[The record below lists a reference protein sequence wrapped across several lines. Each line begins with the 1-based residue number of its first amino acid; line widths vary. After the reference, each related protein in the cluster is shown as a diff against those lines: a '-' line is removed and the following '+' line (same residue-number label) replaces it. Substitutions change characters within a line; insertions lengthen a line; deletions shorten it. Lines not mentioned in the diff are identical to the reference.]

1 MKTKLYIGLIGD
13 ELAEQYV
20 LDRANESLKSF
31 INILLKN
38 AQADDI
44 ASLPFEPVLLTN
56 LASSVEQSFYSE
68 ANKLNLKTEVVSC
81 IKAKDNLQFS
91 LSGDNIEWQ
100 NFLISKC
107 NLLMVVRSE
116 SDELSSAKNTMSHA
130 IIDHVRY
137 PEKHISEQTG
147 YFANNDEFLPFL
159 YEIKVSENE
168 VSANFV
174 RDNEEKSF
182 NSFIRGFSNIS
193 DELNSTLIQYLDTS
207 LREKLATET
216 KEGEVNLA
224 EFYDFSCKFDVL
236 ASKHQAKSNLGFWIL
251 FSLTLVLGASFLL
264 YAKVFTHT
272 PWLLIVYLIAYTGGV
287 FTYYRMKKKAS
298 LKKHLVYRLCA
309 EALRLKLF
317 QLVSYSGNKT
327 NAFQFEKQISMVN
340 VNTQW
345 IAHMVRAFPLHK
357 VNDRFSRTDRKN
369 VILSHLIDDQLHYF
383 KLKLHGTKEQD
394 SNKRYKLK
402 LDSLERLLQRFSATE
417 LSIVVFCTLLMLV
430 VTLTAFKVGIFYK
443 LYPVKH
449 IMMFLIGFLPLVGL
463 AFEQLVFNFALEEN
477 EMRYHHQISK
487 FKSIKRW
494 LSATD
499 SEHNIAKITNQ
510 LCIECAQ
517 ENFSWYTTRVNRQHK
532 PASGG

>member
-13 ELAEQYV
+13 ELAEQYA

-68 ANKLNLKTEVVSC
+68 ANKLNLKTELVSC

-91 LSGDNIEWQ
+91 LSGDNIELQ

-116 SDELSSAKNTMSHA
+116 SDELSSAKNTMSHT
-130 IIDHVRY
+130 IIDRVKY
-137 PEKHISEQTG
+137 PEKHISEHTE
-147 YFANNDEFLPFL
+147 YFVNSDEFLPFL
-159 YEIKVSENE
+159 YEIKLSENE
-168 VSANFV
+168 VNANFV
-174 RDNEEKSF
+174 RGNEEKNF
-182 NSFIRGFSNIS
+182 KSFIGDFSNIS
-193 DELNSTLIQYLDTS
+193 AELNSTSIQFVDTS

-216 KEGEVNLA
+216 KEDDVNLA
-224 EFYDFSCKFDVL
+224 EFYDFSCKFDAL
-236 ASKHQAKSNLGFWIL
+236 AGKNQAKSNLGFWVL

-264 YAKVFTHT
+264 YAKVFTHS

-287 FTYYRMKKKAS
+287 ITFYRMKKKAS

-327 NAFQFEKQISMVN
+327 NAFQFEKQISMAN

-357 VNDRFSRTDRKN
+357 VNDCFSKKDRKN
-369 VILSHLIDDQLHYF
+369 IILSHLIDDQLHYF
-383 KLKLHGTKEQD
+383 KLKLHGKKD
-394 SNKRYKLK
+394 KKSHNHKPK
-402 LDSLERLLQRFSATE
+402 LDGLEKLLHRFSKTE

-449 IMMFLIGFLPLVGL
+449 IMMFLIGFLPLIGL